1 MRNYI
6 YMLLL
11 LLTTIVF
18 IACNESALIEEF
30 KVEPPVITEFSPK
43 SGDVGTEITI
53 IGENLDRIDQV
64 QIGGGNTSIKYRISS
79 TKLVAKVLTSSRSG
93 VISVANSAG
102 EAQSSDHFTISY
114 ATPSIDAYPTEG
126 KIGADIVIYGDNLNT
141 IDAVLLGTDEAS
153 IISKMS
159 DEIVFKVP
167 YSNAQGPVELSFI
180 YFDGTQNSKIGPSGN
195 TFSIISELPRVFE
208 FPASLTKYTPVEI
221 KGDKLSLIDS
231 IFIGNAKVMILSK
244 TDTSIIFDMYPNYF
258 GGSMASATLKGVYY
272 GEEEII
278 ITDAFSLITDP
289 NEPRYYKH
297 TDVLLSAR
305 SGYGGTEDAFFDA
318 ETGAVYNSCS
328 AFENRTGIDFFLYDQ
343 SGYVQLYGP
352 HNATNTVK
360 NFKCNNVTIDP
371 QDGSWND
378 FYGAG
383 GIETRF
389 KALNRAN
396 PDELR
401 VIEAYEAGTII
412 ELNSELFSGIE
423 LPTTSAPR
431 VYKSSSNA
439 GFSASSGHFSLDEYS
454 IGWVRNFTTGKNGI
468 IKLKEMPKDA
478 VNGRIPELIFDIIW
492 AK

>member
-1 MRNYI
+1 
-6 YMLLL
+6 MLLL

-64 QIGGGNTSIKYRISS
+64 QIGGGNASIKYRISS

-244 TDTSIIFDMYPNYF
+244 TDTSITFDMYPNYF

-343 SGYVQLYGP
+343 SGYVQL
-352 HNATNTVK
+352 
-360 NFKCNNVTIDP
+360 
-371 QDGSWND
+371 W
-378 FYGAG
+378 
-383 GIETRF
+383 
-389 KALNRAN
+389 
-396 PDELR
+396 
-401 VIEAYEAGTII
+401 
-412 ELNSELFSGIE
+412 
-423 LPTTSAPR
+423 TT
-431 VYKSSSNA
+431 
-439 GFSASSGHFSLDEYS
+439 
-454 IGWVRNFTTGKNGI
+454 
-468 IKLKEMPKDA
+468 
-478 VNGRIPELIFDIIW
+478 
-492 AK
+492 